1 MAKTYTG
8 FKPYFH
14 QRAVIDELKDAK
26 GTGKVVVCK
35 SSRQK
40 GKSYMIANLL
50 LYFAINYNNTK
61 NYCLS
66 PSFKQAKNIYQ
77 TIIDAIAKSGIVQTK
92 NKTDLVITLING
104 STINF
109 KSAEQREQLRGYTA
123 DFLCIDEAAFIPDNI
138 FYLVLPWVDAKKA
151 PLLMVSSPFIKDG
164 FFYRYYNYGKDH
176 THNTETVDWAEEL
189 YRESVELILPKEKL
203 LEYKEVLP
211 ANVFKTE
218 YLGEWLDDD
227 GTVFINITNCLEE
240 NHIDRNDRLF
250 VGLDWSNQGQNDDTV
265 ISMLNQNG
273 EQVYLKY
280 FSNLTPLKQIDTIFN
295 ELEPFLKQIVS
306 INSETNSLGTP
317 YTDLLKNKSQ
327 ILAQKINGFNTSNTS
342 KNAVVGKVQVALE
355 QEKIKLLPDEKL
367 KRQFSYFTAEFNPK
381 TRNIS
386 YNAPQGLHDDI
397 VIATLLAY
405 DAYDTGMATGN
416 YNVDVGLVRK
426 KEFYNKDRNW
436 LRHTGKRAVT
446 KSVNYLGK

>member
-1 MAKTYTG
+1 MAVTYKG
-8 FKPYFH
+8 FKPYLH

-50 LYFAINYNNTK
+50 LYFGINYNNTK

-77 TIIDAIAKSGIVQTK
+77 TIVDGISKSGIVKSK
-92 NKTDLVITLING
+92 NKTDLIITLVNG

-164 FFYRYYNYGKDH
+164 FFYKYYNYGKDL
-176 THNTETVDWAEEL
+176 THNTVTIDWADEM
-189 YRESVELILPKEKL
+189 YRESIELILPKEKL
-203 LEYKEVLP
+203 EEYREVLP
-211 ANVFKTE
+211 RNVFLTE

-265 ISMLNQNG
+265 ISMFNQAG
-273 EQVYLKY
+273 KMVYLKY
-280 FSNLTPLKQIDTIFN
+280 FNNLTPLKQIDTIFH
-295 ELEPFLKQIVS
+295 ELEPLMKQIVS

-327 ILAQKINGFNTSNTS
+327 VLSQKVNGFNTSNTN

-355 QEKIKLLPDEKL
+355 NEEISLLPDDKL
-367 KRQFSYFTAEFNPK
+367 KRQFGYFTADFNPK
-381 TRNIS
+381 TRVIS
-386 YNAPQGLHDDI
+386 YAAPQGLHDDI
-397 VIATLLAY
+397 VMATLLAY
-405 DAYDTGMATGN
+405 DAYSTGITTGN
-416 YNVDVGLVRK
+416 YSVDVGIHKK
-426 KEFYNKDRNW
+426 KEFYNKDGNW
-436 LRHTGKRAVT
+436 LRYSGARRVT
-446 KSVNYLGK
+446 KSISYIGK